1 MPNKTGLTAGFRV
14 RGAQRHYRLY
24 QWNGRDRM
32 FVNDGGAIRDAGVR
46 SWRVPIINTV
56 LTSNV
61 VTITTAVAHRL
72 ASNATVYIE
81 TVNDGATYNGAY
93 VVTVTSTTEFTYAR
107 TASNVST
114 ANNGGWV
121 LVQPTVSTTG
131 TGNLTGRY
139 RWIAAPIVKGHQI
152 SRGRYVSGPPTHL
165 SLELVCAGTQAAIA
179 GIPATHPDS
188 AVTHWQIYRN
198 QNGNYDSTVEDEV
211 QDFWL
216 VGTVA
221 IGTTTFT
228 DNVADKD
235 LPPITCEFNSGPPPA
250 FETGFVYGG
259 RLFGC
264 GFTPYITG
272 TATVNSNT
280 CLVDFSGSSIPAGLR
295 GARFLKDGD
304 TASYEIVE
312 VVSSSQV
319 CLDRPFSGSLSAA
332 SFSIYR
338 NASELWYSEYD
349 NFDAWGPADETGI
362 NKLLVGGPGSD
373 EACVHGVT
381 LNGYGYVFTRKNI
394 YRVYGKG
401 PANVDVKMGPDPIAE
416 GVGAVGSDA
425 VWREGAVLYFTSYK
439 GFFAFDGEGAPVN
452 IGVGKLTDRLIDE
465 LDPDNLSV
473 SCVGSDGRKVKFA
486 VPSLNQTENDQVF
499 VFDQVTKTW
508 WKEKHVH
515 PRFYWRDLNS
525 DGDDALFYAQGKRI
539 FQDETGTNDGVASG
553 TLTGTL
559 TATTTTTAT
568 DSTAAF
574 LTTGGGLTEVYA
586 HFFDATTNELKGSRR
601 ITSNTATALT
611 WSSSGAGGGT
621 LTLAVG
627 DRYHVG
633 PVYWHWETKRTQIP
647 NGMKRDMELD
657 TRWELQGESTASSVH
672 RIDVVN
678 ETQDSNA
685 TPMTIN
691 RTAIP
696 LTSNRRNVS
705 FAVRLEGR
713 NTNADVVL
721 QSVTVRQDEPEP
733 TR

>member
-56 LTSNV
+56 LTTNV
-61 VTITTAVAHRL
+61 VTVTTAVAHRL

-81 TVNDGATYNGAY
+81 TVDDSATYNGSY
-93 VVTVTSTTEFTYAR
+93 VVTVTSSTAFTYAR

-121 LVQPTVSTTG
+121 TVQPTVATTG

-139 RWIAAPIVKGHQI
+139 RWIAAPIIKNHTI

-165 SLELVCAGTQAAIA
+165 SSELVCAGTQAAIS

-188 AVTHWQIYRN
+188 AVTHWQIFRN
-198 QNGNYDSTVEDEV
+198 QNGNYDSLLEDEV

-235 LPPITCEFNSGPPPA
+235 LPPIACEFNSGPPPA
-250 FETGFVYGG
+250 FDVGFVYGG
-259 RLFGC
+259 RLYGC
-264 GFTPYITG
+264 GFTPYTTG

-280 CLVDFSGSSIPAGLR
+280 CLVDFSGSTLPAGFR

-304 TASYEIVE
+304 TQSYEIVE
-312 VVSSSQV
+312 VVSTSQI
-319 CLDRPFSGSLSAA
+319 CLDRPFSGAMSGAT
-332 SFSIYR
+332 FSIYQD
-338 NASELWYSEYD
+338 ASALWYSEYD
-349 NFDAWGPADETGI
+349 NFDSFGSVGTPNRLI
-362 NKLLVGGPGSD
+362 VGGPGAD
-373 EACVHGVT
+373 EACVHGTT
-381 LNGYGYVFTRKNI
+381 LNGYGYVFTKKNI

-401 PANVDVKMGPDPIAE
+401 PANVDVKIGPDPVVAGI
-416 GVGAVGSDA
+416 GAVGADA

-439 GFFAFDGEGAPVN
+439 GFHSFDGEVAPVDL
-452 IGVGKLTDRLIDE
+452 GAGKLRQDLVKSTLN
-465 LDPDNLSV
+465 PDALSV
-473 SCVGSDGRKVKFA
+473 CCVMSDGVVVGFYCPRTG
-486 VPSLNQTENDQVF
+486 QTENDVGY
-499 VFDQVTKTW
+499 VYDLSTKTW
-508 WKEKHVH
+508 WPELYVH
-515 PRFYWRDLNS
+515 PRFGWRDLDSN
-525 DGDDALFYAQGKRI
+525 GDDALFYAQGKRI
-539 FQDETGTNDGVASG
+539 FQYGVGTNDGVASG
-553 TLTGTL
+553 TVTGTL

-568 DSTAAF
+568 DSTASF
-574 LTTGGGLTEVYA
+574 LTTGGGLEEIYV
-586 HFFDATTNELKGSRR
+586 HFFNPTTNALKGSRR

-621 LTLAVG
+621 LTLAIG

-647 NGMKRDMELD
+647 NAVKRDMELD
-657 TRWELQGESTASSVH
+657 TRWELQGEGTASMVH
-672 RIDVVN
+672 RIDIVD
-678 ETQDSNA
+678 ESQDSNA
-685 TPMTIN
+685 TPITIN

-721 QSVTVRQDEPEP
+721 SSISVKQDKPEP